1 MFRRST
7 QSLMIR
13 RTCPRLHDERPVPIM
28 DPKKDPG
35 DSEQYG
41 LLGMQLNGSMAIFRV
56 IDPKWI
62 LNRFV
67 SLGRDGYVSAW
78 TLNAFFWTVYWY
90 VPMNAAWGDKKPP
103 RKVDWNKGEAGRLPK
118 GFVMTAVA

>member
-1 MFRRST
+1 MLRRS
-7 QSLMIR
+7 R
-13 RTCPRLHDERPVPIM
+13 VRLAGDEKPIPVM

-35 DSEQYG
+35 ANQQYG
-41 LLGMQLNGSMAIFRV
+41 LLAIQLNGSLSIFRL

-78 TLNAFFWTVYWY
+78 TLNAFFWTMYWY
-90 VPMNAAWGDKKPP
+90 IPMGALWGDKKPP

-118 GFVMTAVA
+118 GFLPTTA